1 MKVTK
6 VGGAQDIGSAK
17 RKSKAADGDAGS
29 FADELRA
36 AQGAGGGAAA
46 SEAAAVSMA
55 DAVLA
60 AQNVGDAADDA
71 PRRRRL
77 AEFAD
82 DVLGRLDELRL
93 GILTGRYSKERLA
106 ELAQLLRQKRQQS
119 SDPGLNEIIQEIE
132 LRAEVEIAKYSRRPK
147 NDCL

>member
-1 MKVTK
+1 MKVTR
-6 VGGAQDIGSAK
+6 VGGTQDTGAAK
-17 RKSKAADGDAGS
+17 KKTKAGDGDSGS
-29 FADELRA
+29 FADELRGT
-36 AQGAGGGAAA
+36 QPAGGSGAAP
-46 SEAAAVSMA
+46 ETAAVSGA

-60 AQNVGDAADDA
+60 AQNVGDATEEA

-119 SDPGLNEIIQEIE
+119 SDPALNEIIQEIE

-147 NDCL
+147 NNSL